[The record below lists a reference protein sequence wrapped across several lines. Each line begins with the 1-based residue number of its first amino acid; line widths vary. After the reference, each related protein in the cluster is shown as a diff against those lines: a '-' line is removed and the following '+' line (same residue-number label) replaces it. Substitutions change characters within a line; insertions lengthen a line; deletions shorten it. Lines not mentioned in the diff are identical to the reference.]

1 MGSNSATVPPC
12 ATVAEAVAKPASADP
27 RASVCVGME
36 WEYRSGG
43 YIAAVDSATLD
54 RMAELAVGFGA
65 NVQPGQRVH
74 VVASLGQEELTRAVV
89 ERAYKAGAVHVNVVY
104 RDPYVQRA
112 RLQYGVEDALG
123 YEPEWVVEMVRQH
136 GKHHGATIAL
146 SGPTAPGLLEGI
158 DPARIGRDRPP
169 GRKES
174 VENLN
179 AASNNWTIVPC
190 PTPGWANLVHSDL
203 DPTEA
208 LDRLWQE
215 MARVCRLDADD
226 PVAAWHER
234 IDQLHAASAALNERR
249 FDAIHLEGPGTDLTV
264 GLLPGSI
271 WHGGGMTT
279 SWGLDHQPNLPTEEV
294 FTSPDPERVEGVVR
308 STRPRELDGIIVRD
322 FEVRFKSGRAV
333 AISAAA
339 NAEVLQAYVDRDAGA
354 ARLGELALVDGS
366 GRVGPLDTVFYD
378 TLIDENAASHIALGQ
393 GFEWAVEE
401 ADRERI
407 NSSEIHVD
415 FMIGSPQVDV
425 TGVTASGERV
435 PVLRD
440 GRWQI

>member
-1 MGSNSATVPPC
+1 MG
-12 ATVAEAVAKPASADP
+12 
-27 RASVCVGME
+27 

-54 RMAELAVGFGA
+54 RMADLAVGFGA

-190 PTPGWANLVHSDL
+190 PTAGWANLVHSDL
-203 DPTEA
+203 EPAEA

-249 FDAIHLEGPGTDLTV
+249 FDAIRLEGPGTDLTV

-271 WHGGGMTT
+271 WRGGGLTT

-308 STRPRELDGIIVRD
+308 STRPRELDGTIVRD

-415 FMIGSPQVDV
+415 FMIGSPEVDV

-440 GRWQI
+440 GAWQI

>member
-1 MGSNSATVPPC
+1 MG
-12 ATVAEAVAKPASADP
+12 
-27 RASVCVGME
+27 R
-36 WEYRSGG
+36 EYRSGG

-54 RMAELAVGFGA
+54 RMADLAVGFGA

-74 VVASLGQEELTRAVV
+74 VVASLGQEELTRAIV

-112 RLQYGVEDALG
+112 RLQFGVEDALG

-190 PTPGWANLVHSDL
+190 PTAGWANLVHSDL
-203 DPTEA
+203 DPADA
-208 LDRLWQE
+208 LERLWRE

-234 IDQLHAASAALNERR
+234 IDQLHTASAALNERR
-249 FDAIHLEGPGTDLTV
+249 FDAIHLQGPGTDLTV

-271 WHGGGMTT
+271 WHGGGLTT

-393 GFEWAVEE
+393 GFEWAVDE

-440 GRWQI
+440 GLWQI

>member
-1 MGSNSATVPPC
+1 MG
-12 ATVAEAVAKPASADP
+12 
-27 RASVCVGME
+27 

-89 ERAYKAGAVHVNVVY
+89 ERAYKAGAVYVNVVY

-112 RLQYGVEDALG
+112 RLRYGVEDALG

-136 GKHHGATIAL
+136 GIHHGATIAL
-146 SGPTAPGLLEGI
+146 SGPTAPGMLEGI

-190 PTPGWANLVHSDL
+190 PTAGWANLVHSDL
-203 DPTEA
+203 DAAEA

-215 MARVCRLDADD
+215 MARVCRLDDDD
-226 PVAAWHER
+226 PVAAWQER

-249 FDAIHLEGPGTDLTV
+249 FDAMHLEGPGTDLTV

-271 WHGGGMTT
+271 WHGGGLTT

-407 NSSEIHVD
+407 NSSEIHID
-415 FMIGSPQVDV
+415 FMIGSPEVDV

-440 GRWQI
+440 GAWQI